1 MGYKKC
7 IHGKRLYV
15 CVDCGGKGICKHGK
29 QKATCKEC
37 GGKAFC
43 EHGKQKA
50 QCRECGGKSFCEHGK
65 FKVTCRECGGKSFCE
80 HGKFKAL
87 CKECGGKGICKHGK
101 NKRMCKE
108 CGGKGICKHGKQKS
122 RCKECGGSS
131 ICEHG
136 KVKRTCKECG
146 GSSIC
151 EHGKFK
157 AHCKECG
164 GSSFCEHGKIKRMCR
179 ECNGS
184 AFCEHGKQK
193 TQCRECGGSSICEH
207 GKFKAR
213 CKECGGTALCKTPMC
228 ETVANKK
235 YNGHCMRCF
244 VNLFPELKNARNY
257 KTKERNVV
265 DNIKK
270 AFPDYSWFCDKT
282 VQDGCSLK
290 RPDMLLDMGSHAI
303 IVEVDENQHVNYDC
317 SCENKRLMELSQD
330 VDHRPIVFIRF
341 NPDKYFDKDGNKVDS
356 CWEATKQ
363 GILRVAPKKQQEW
376 EHRLECLVDQI
387 QYWIENETNKTVE
400 VVELFYDAN

>member
-1 MGYKKC
+1 MGNKKC
-7 IHGKRLYV
+7 IHGKQKYV
-15 CVDCGGKGICKHGK
+15 CVDCGGKGICQHGK
-29 QKATCKEC
+29 RKAICREC
-37 GGKAFC
+37 NGSGIC
-43 EHGKQKA
+43 QHGKRKE
-50 QCRECGGKSFCEHGK
+50 QCRECNGSGICQHGK
-65 FKVTCRECGGKSFCE
+65 RKEQCREC
-80 HGKFKAL
+80 H
-87 CKECGGKGICKHGK
+87 
-101 NKRMCKE
+101 
-108 CGGKGICKHGKQKS
+108 
-122 RCKECGGSS
+122 GSS
-131 ICEHG
+131 YCQHD
-136 KVKRTCKECG
+136 KVKAR
-146 GSSIC
+146 
-151 EHGKFK
+151 
-157 AHCKECG
+157 
-164 GSSFCEHGKIKRMCR
+164 CR

-184 AFCEHGKQK
+184 AFCEHGKLK
-193 TQCRECGGSSICEH
+193 ALCRECHGSALCQH
-207 GKFKAR
+207 GKQKANCR
-213 CKECGGTALCKTPMC
+213 ECHGSGICQHGKQKTNCRECHGSGICQHGKQKHTCGECGGTAICKTPLC
-228 ETVANKK
+228 ETRHNKK

-356 CWEATKQ
+356 CWEPNSY
-363 GILRVAPKKQQEW
+363 GVLCVSPKKKQEW

-387 QYWIENETNKTVE
+387 QYWTENETNKTVE